1 LDSVTLM
8 DTGAIRANAL
18 MQNVLARHRVA
29 HEHTL
34 SFSHTHGTDQLQA
47 GAKKHSKPKESSSI
61 PFPDLGNRVANNVL
75 AVDSHDNVANLR
87 QRGQAS

>member
-1 LDSVTLM
+1 MAQINFKQV
-8 DTGAIRANAL
+8 
-18 MQNVLARHRVA
+18 Q
-29 HEHTL
+29 
-34 SFSHTHGTDQLQA
+34 
-47 GAKKHSKPKESSSI
+47 KKHSKPKESSSI